1 VTLPLREGIRAVVV
15 DGEDRVLLVHFEFSD
30 WTGWATPGGGVE
42 PGESLDT
49 AIRRELHEEVGLLDV
64 ELGPIIWER
73 THIFPFANFSGQY
86 EKFFFVRTSTS
97 DINPSFSQEEL
108 LAERLTASR
117 WWTVSEIRASDEQF
131 APSDLATLLETL
143 LAQGPPNDVVTV
155 GV

>member
-1 VTLPLREGIRAVVV
+1 VV
-15 DGEDRVLLVHFEFSD
+15 DDDDRILLVHFEFSD

-42 PGESLDT
+42 PGESLET
-49 AIRRELHEEVGLLDV
+49 AIRRELHEEVGLVDV
-64 ELGPIIWER
+64 DLGPIIWER
-73 THIFPFANFSGQY
+73 THIFAFADFSGQY
-86 EKFFFVRTSTS
+86 EKFFFVHTSTS

-131 APSDLATLLETL
+131 APRDLATLLETL
-143 LAQGPPNDVVTV
+143 LAQGPPSDVVIV